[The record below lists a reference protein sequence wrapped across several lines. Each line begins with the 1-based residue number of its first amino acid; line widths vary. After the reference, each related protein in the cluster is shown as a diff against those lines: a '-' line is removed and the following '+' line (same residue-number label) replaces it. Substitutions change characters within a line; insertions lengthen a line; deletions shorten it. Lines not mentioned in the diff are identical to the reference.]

1 MLSTRPSKCFYRHL
15 VTDSF
20 FHRNRTL
27 FLSVFLSVF
36 WSGLCSCGI
45 LCFSGTLIAQETDS
59 LVAEDEAK
67 TSQRFEQANELAT
80 KRVEAFPEDWRAYLQ
95 RGELRFRAGKITES
109 LIDFDKSLE
118 LNPAMAASFWQRG
131 LSLYYA
137 GKFQAGREQF
147 ELHRTVNASD
157 VENPFWHFLCVAKM
171 EGVDSAQKKIL
182 PCGYDGRAPLM
193 DILELIRGAKTFE
206 EVAQIV
212 GAIDKES
219 KQNAY
224 DRFYGNYYL
233 GLYLDALGQKERA
246 EAFLLKAVDEKLPGY
261 MPDAARVHLD
271 LLRKGKL
278 PAGAR

>member
-1 MLSTRPSKCFYRHL
+1 MFSTRPTNCSCRRL
-15 VTDSF
+15 INGSF
-20 FHRNRTL
+20 LHRNRSL
-27 FLSVFLSVF
+27 ILSVF
-36 WSGLCSCGI
+36 WSGLYYSSVICLSHI
-45 LCFSGTLIAQETDS
+45 SIAQETAS
-59 LVAEDEAK
+59 PVSEDDAK
-67 TSQRFEQANELAT
+67 ASQRFAQADELAT
-80 KRVEAFPEDWRAYLQ
+80 KRVEAFPEDWRVYLQ
-95 RGELRFRAGKITES
+95 RGELRFRTGKITES

-131 LSLYYA
+131 LSLYYV

-147 ELHRTVNASD
+147 ELHRTVNSSD
-157 VENPFWHFLCVAKM
+157 VENPFWHFLCVAKL

-193 DILELIRGAKTFE
+193 DILELIRGTKTFE

-212 GAIDKES
+212 DSIDKES
-219 KQNAY
+219 KQNAF

-233 GLYLDALGQKERA
+233 GLYLDSLGEKERA
-246 EAFLLKAVDEKLPGY
+246 EVFLLKAVDEKLPGY

-278 PAGAR
+278 PAGKQ

>member
-1 MLSTRPSKCFYRHL
+1 MLSTRSSFGLNLDLTDCCSLYRNL
-15 VTDSF
+15 
-20 FHRNRTL
+20 NL
-27 FLSVFLSVF
+27 
-36 WSGLCSCGI
+36 I
-45 LCFSGTLIAQETDS
+45 LWILISSICFSQSLNAQETDS
-59 LVAEDEAK
+59 PLAVEDA
-67 TSQRFEQANELAT
+67 SVDQQFLQADEIAT
-80 KRVEAFPEDWRAYLQ
+80 KRVEAVPGDWRAYLQ
-95 RGELRFRAGKITES
+95 RGELRFRAGKITDS

-147 ELHRTVNASD
+147 ELHRTVNSSD
-157 VENPFWHFLCVAKM
+157 VENPFWHFLCVAKL

-182 PCGYDGRAPLM
+182 PCGYDGRPPLM
-193 DILELIRGAKTFE
+193 DILELIRGTKTFD

-212 GAIDKES
+212 EAIDKKSDENS
-219 KQNAY
+219 Y

-246 EAFLLKAVDEKLPGY
+246 EVFLVKAVDEKLPGY

-278 PAGAR
+278 PKGKQ